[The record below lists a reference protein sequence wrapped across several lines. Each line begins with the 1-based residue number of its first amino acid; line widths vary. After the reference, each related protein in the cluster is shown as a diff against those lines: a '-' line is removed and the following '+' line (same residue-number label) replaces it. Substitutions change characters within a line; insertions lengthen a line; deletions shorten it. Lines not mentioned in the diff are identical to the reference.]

1 MAANENA
8 GVQDQL
14 CTLDVLLA
22 YKVGHP
28 SLNSSSKTLLQVL
41 NLSPHPCVLV
51 MLALALHSSRCE
63 LAVLDYS
70 FHLANLP
77 VGSFR
82 F

>member
-1 MAANENA
+1 MIFIHTHTYIYIHKVPVFPLLGEAI
-8 GVQDQL
+8 
-14 CTLDVLLA
+14 VLEL
-22 YKVGHP
+22 
-28 SLNSSSKTLLQVL
+28 SLGFTYLLQVL